1 MPDMSQPE
9 GPDVNQNLF
18 KHLSTEE
25 LEEKLTE
32 LRDEETDLKRQ
43 WMDPDDEDWNSVQ
56 DEIRAVE
63 ALLKKRT

>member
-1 MPDMSQPE
+1 M
-9 GPDVNQNLF
+9 NQNLF

>member
-1 MPDMSQPE
+1 
-9 GPDVNQNLF
+9 VNQNLF

-25 LEEKLTE
+25 LQEKLTE

-63 ALLKKRT
+63 SLLKKRT